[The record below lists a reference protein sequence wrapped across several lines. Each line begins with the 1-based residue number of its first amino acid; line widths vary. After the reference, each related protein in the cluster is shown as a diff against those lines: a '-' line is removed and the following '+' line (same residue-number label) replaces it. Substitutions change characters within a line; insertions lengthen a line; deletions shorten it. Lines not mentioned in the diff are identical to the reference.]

1 MQRIFAPRY
10 LCAIA
15 FTATILAVAPAHA
28 GTPPVINKAHFVF
41 QTGNP
46 NPVELDIFGSGLGAT
61 LPTIAIEGVQQT
73 VAPGNSDTFAKVLN
87 PNLSTPLSGVYRTT
101 VTNNSQNGSV
111 DSRTATFYV
120 ELDDA
125 AATTGPA
132 GPTGP
137 TGPQGAPGP
146 VGPQGIP
153 GPAGPQGTVG
163 PQGITGPVGPA
174 GPQGVNGAPGPVGAV
189 GPIGPQ
195 GIAGPVGPAGPQGVN
210 GAPGPVG
217 PAGPQGLMGLTGPIG
232 PTGPQGPSGTQTLF
246 GTNVGNA
253 NSASGATCTLGQ
265 AILTAGP
272 LAVGLPAKG
281 QLLPINTNIA
291 LFSLLGTQFG
301 GDGVTT
307 FALPDLRP
315 VTPNG
320 LTYSICNLGVFPSG
334 N

>member
-46 NPVELDIFGSGLGAT
+46 NPVELDIFGSGLGAA
-61 LPTIAIEGVQQT
+61 LPTIAIEGVQQP

-137 TGPQGAPGP
+137 TGPQGAAGP

-174 GPQGVNGAPGPVGAV
+174 GPQGVNGAPGAV
-189 GPIGPQ
+189 GT
-195 GIAGPVGPAGPQGVN
+195 A
-210 GAPGPVG
+210 G
-217 PAGPQGLMGLTGPIG
+217 PAGPQGLMGLPGPIG

-301 GDGVTT
+301 GDGITT